1 MKKLEKCT
9 ICDKKFKRIL
19 GLGYHPCADTFVKD
33 RKVAINLKRHLL
45 EVGFCEC
52 NHLTSINKVSPFER
66 YKKNNYSYTSNNS
79 PVSLS
84 HFNNMAKNMVKEFNI
99 TSKNSILEI
108 GSNDGTFLKNIKDL
122 SKANVL
128 GIDPSDYMC
137 KIASKKGIK
146 TLNKFFNY
154 QSSKLIEKKYGK
166 FDFLYGANVFNHI
179 DDPENFLKGCKL
191 ITKPKG
197 KIILEVPDLDSLFK
211 GIGFDTIYHE
221 HRNYFS
227 KISLLTIFK
236 KVNLEIIRFEY
247 IDYMS
252 GSIRIFAR
260 NNKFKK
266 LNIKF
271 KDKRNHF
278 KIFLNFE
285 KKVKIVK
292 SNIINFVNEIKK
304 NNKIVVGLGAAT
316 KGNTLLNFCKFN
328 EQHIKCIL
336 ESSPYKIGK
345 FAPGSGIPIVD
356 EKKFKNYHA
365 ILILPW
371 NITNHLHKKFLQNTK
386 IPYTSIA
393 KIASKINKV
402 KK

>member
-1 MKKLEKCT
+1 MKKLEKCA

-19 GLGYHPCADTFVKD
+19 SLGYHPCADTFVKD
-33 RKVAINLKRHLL
+33 RKIAINLKRYLL

-154 QSSKLIEKKYGK
+154 QSSKSIEKKYGK

-197 KIILEVPDLDSLFK
+197 KIILEVPDLDSLFN
-211 GIGFDTIYHE
+211 GVGFDTIYHE
-221 HRNYFS
+221 HRHYFS
-227 KISLLTIFK
+227 KKSLFTIFK
-236 KVNLEIIRFEY
+236 
-247 IDYMS
+247 
-252 GSIRIFAR
+252 
-260 NNKFKK
+260 
-266 LNIKF
+266 
-271 KDKRNHF
+271 
-278 KIFLNFE
+278 
-285 KKVKIVK
+285 
-292 SNIINFVNEIKK
+292 
-304 NNKIVVGLGAAT
+304 
-316 KGNTLLNFCKFN
+316 
-328 EQHIKCIL
+328 
-336 ESSPYKIGK
+336 
-345 FAPGSGIPIVD
+345 
-356 EKKFKNYHA
+356 
-365 ILILPW
+365 
-371 NITNHLHKKFLQNTK
+371 
-386 IPYTSIA
+386 
-393 KIASKINKV
+393 
-402 KK
+402 